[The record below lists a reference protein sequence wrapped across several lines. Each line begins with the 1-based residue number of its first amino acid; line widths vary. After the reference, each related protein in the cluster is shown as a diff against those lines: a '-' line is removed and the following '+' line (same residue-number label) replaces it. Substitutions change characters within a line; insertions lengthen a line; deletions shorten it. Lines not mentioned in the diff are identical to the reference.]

1 MRPSLMAIA
10 AAGLLGLSA
19 CGEADAPERLS
30 ADATVTVQ
38 NGTIAA
44 SLGDI
49 GELRTVSAALAD
61 TQLAPVLDG
70 NGDYTLL
77 APTDAA
83 FTALGDKAEALR
95 RANNRP
101 LMIAVLRGH
110 ILPGQV
116 TTDSIKAA
124 IARKKGSVTMQT
136 MGGTSVTFIENG
148 EDITVGNGA
157 STATIG
163 QSATAS
169 NGAILTIDKVLVPA
183 A

>member
-1 MRPSLMAIA
+1 MRAGLTTIA
-10 AAGLLGLSA
+10 AAGLLGLAA

-30 ADATVTVQ
+30 ADATATAQ

-49 GELRTVSAALAD
+49 GELRTLSAALAD

-70 NGDYTLL
+70 QGDYTLL

-95 RANNRP
+95 GADERP
-101 LMIAVLRGH
+101 LMIALLRGH

-116 TTDSIKAA
+116 TTDSIRAA
-124 IARKKGSVTMQT
+124 IARKQGPVTMLT
-136 MGGTSVTFIENG
+136 MGGTSVTFSENG
-148 EDITVGNGA
+148 KGITVGNGA

-163 QSATAS
+163 QAATAS

-183 A
+183 V